1 MNKDFIKDYEKKNKK
16 KYNTISG
23 WLRLFKYHD
32 LKYLYYFRKS
42 KKSFLKPYYKYRCL
56 KYGKKYGIEIHNNA
70 KIGSPVEL
78 THAYNI
84 TINGKAV
91 IGDNVV
97 IFKGVTIG
105 SIRSGKKAGVPTIGD
120 NVVLCTNCFLC
131 GNIHIGNNV
140 LIAANSFVNFNV
152 PDNSIVI
159 GNPGTIHKNNNHI
172 KDYIAKEQL
181 KVKGE
186 K

>member
-1 MNKDFIKDYEKKNKK
+1 MNKDFVKDYEKKINKK
-16 KYNTISG
+16 YMPILS
-23 WLRLFKYHD
+23 WLRLLKYHD

-42 KKSFLKPYYKYRCL
+42 QNKFFKSYYKWKCE
-56 KYGKKYGIEIHNNA
+56 KYGRKYGIEINSNA
-70 KIGSPVEL
+70 KIGAPIEL

-91 IGDNVV
+91 IGNNVV

-105 SIRSGKKAGVPTIGD
+105 SIRSGKKAEVPTIGN

-131 GNIHIGNNV
+131 GNIHIGNNI
-140 LIAANSFVNFNV
+140 LIAANSFVNFDV

-159 GNPGTIHKNNNHI
+159 GNPGIIHNNNSHI
-172 KDYIAKEQL
+172 TDYL
-181 KVKGE
+181 
-186 K
+186 